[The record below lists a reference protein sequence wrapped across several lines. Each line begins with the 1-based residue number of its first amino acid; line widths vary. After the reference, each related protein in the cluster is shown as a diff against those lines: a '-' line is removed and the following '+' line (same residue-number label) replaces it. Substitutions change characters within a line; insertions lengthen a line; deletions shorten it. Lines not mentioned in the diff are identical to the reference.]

1 MENDARDRTIEA
13 QQVAAL
19 HKESEDF
26 LAQQAEMFAKITES
40 KEKANAGAL
49 PSAGAEDEPVVK
61 LSFGA
66 AATKV
71 VTKTVAPVRSAVLGA
86 GEDEDEGT
94 KRRELIPLSY
104 SDDEDDQPKTSYR
117 MSEREQEKKAK
128 EILERVPG
136 EKEALWGFK
145 MPWSS
150 LSEVRPF
157 RFFRRTNRPRPR
169 SRRSRAELG
178 FRAQEILLAKL
189 SRFANRTIV
198 EYLGTEEDELLTAVL
213 DHLRADRKSV
223 V

>member
-13 QQVAAL
+13 QQAAAL
-19 HKESEDF
+19 HKEAEDF

-49 PSAGAEDEPVVK
+49 PSAGAADEPAVK

-71 VTKTVAPVRSAVLGA
+71 VTKTVVPVRSAVLGV
-86 GEDEDEGT
+86 GEDEEEGT

-104 SDDEDDQPKTSYR
+104 SDDEDDKPKASYR
-117 MSEREQEKKAK
+117 MSQKEKEKKAK
-128 EILERVPG
+128 EILARVPV
-136 EKEALWGFK
+136 EKEVLWVFK

-157 RFFRRTNRPRPR
+157 LLFVALISPAFSPVVLVLNSRLSSSARRTSSLPR
-169 SRRSRAELG
+169 SRR
-178 FRAQEILLAKL
+178 
-189 SRFANRTIV
+189 
-198 EYLGTEEDELLTAVL
+198 
-213 DHLRADRKSV
+213 LRARPSLSTSAGKRRSS
-223 V
+223 